1 MRTTIPK
8 SWRTSVRFGRQ
19 LCKIIM
25 ACATA
30 CFYSLPIN
38 YYQLAFAQ
46 TTCTQPPLLGSQWTW
61 PQNSDITVNVSGAFG
76 DPNTPGSL
84 ASCIRQAFVNWSNNP
99 STAAGVRYNF
109 NFNATPTGGPNTI
122 WVARTPP
129 PLDPVTGGQ
138 PQARVDPTFNT
149 GNTNL
154 QAAIVRVHPDVT
166 NCNAMA
172 EAMAHEIGHMYGLD
186 DCPAC
191 AAGSS
196 VMTGYNGMNDV
207 SMGSASPMNCD
218 AERARQAG
226 TYNPNTA
233 RAPQPRQ
240 ETNPGYTGGYN
251 NQPFQGYYGPYNRQC
266 YAAFMVTNW
275 YSCGSSGCRYLY
287 STSQFMGIN
296 CY

>member
-8 SWRTSVRFGRQ
+8 GWRTSVRFGRQ

-46 TTCTQPPLLGSQWTW
+46 PTCTAPPLLGSQWTW

-84 ASCIRQAFVNWSNNP
+84 ASCIRAAFINWSSNP
-99 STAAGVRYNF
+99 NTAAGVRYNF
-109 NFNATPTGGPNTI
+109 NFNAAPAGGPNTI
-122 WVARTPP
+122 YVSQTIPTH
-129 PLDPVTGGQ
+129 PVTGAPVQ
-138 PQARVDPTFNT
+138 DRVDPTFNAT
-149 GNTNL
+149 NTNL
-154 QAAIVRVHPDVT
+154 QAAIVRIHPDVN
-166 NCNAMA
+166 NCTAIG

-186 DCPAC
+186 DCNGC
-191 AAGSS
+191 ANGTTT
-196 VMTGYNGMNDV
+196 MTNANGMNDV
-207 SMGSASPMNCD
+207 TRGTMSPTTCD
-218 AERARQAG
+218 AERSRQAG
-226 TYNPNTA
+226 LYNPNTA
-233 RAPQPRQ
+233 RAPQPR
-240 ETNPGYTGGYN
+240 EDTNPGYSGGYN
-251 NQPFQGYYGPYNRQC
+251 NQPFRGYYGPYNRQC